1 MIDRKIP
8 QSSCLAG
15 SFRLCLFQDVAQH
28 ALAVQRGGIHAQI
41 VADGLCDGAEAEFGA
56 EVNARFDALAADEI
70 RHILAGVVGGLGVG
84 GVTAVVGRDHQDVAL
99 PHPGDEVGKELVELG
114 GGGGVARHIAAVA
127 VEHIEINEIH
137 KAQALEI
144 ALEVVHGLGEAV
156 GVALRVD
163 IVRQAAACE
172 DIVDL
177 ADGKDVLTGGL
188 DGVKHG
194 LRGRLEREVVAVG
207 RAGEAVLL
215 VADERTGD
223 DAADAMLSDED
234 LTGDAAVFIQLLQR
248 DDVLVRR
255 DLEHG
260 VCGRIN
266 DEVSRAHMLRAVL
279 CDDLG
284 AGPGCVR
291 QDAAA
296 RRLAEGLEHLL
307 GEAVGIGG
315 QRIRGNDARDLP
327 VADRGVLA
335 HGGLC
340 HAGEG
345 ARLRGI
351 RAEERQALDVA
362 EAAVHH
368 RGDVQ
373 LAGRGTALERVHAEI
388 TELCGISPAPQES
401 RTIRKMRF
409 ILVFAP
415 FCRDRNLRRERK

>member
-1 MIDRKIP
+1 M
-8 QSSCLAG
+8 
-15 SFRLCLFQDVAQH
+15 
-28 ALAVQRGGIHAQI
+28 
-41 VADGLCDGAEAEFGA
+41 
-56 EVNARFDALAADEI
+56 
-70 RHILAGVVGGLGVG
+70 
-84 GVTAVVGRDHQDVAL
+84 
-99 PHPGDEVGKELVELG
+99 
-114 GGGGVARHIAAVA
+114 
-127 VEHIEINEIH
+127 
-137 KAQALEI
+137 
-144 ALEVVHGLGEAV
+144 
-156 GVALRVD
+156 
-163 IVRQAAACE
+163 
-172 DIVDL
+172 
-177 ADGKDVLTGGL
+177 
-188 DGVKHG
+188 
-194 LRGRLEREVVAVG
+194 AVG

-284 AGPGCVR
+284 AGPGSVR

-296 RRLAEGLEHLL
+296 RRLAEGLEHFL

-340 HAGEG
+340 HAGAG
-345 ARLRGI
+345 AVCAGSVPRNDRPSMLPRPQCTIVGMCSL
-351 RAEERQALDVA
+351 LDV
-362 EAAVHH
+362 EQLLSVFTPKSPNFAAS
-368 RGDVQ
+368 
-373 LAGRGTALERVHAEI
+373 
-388 TELCGISPAPQES
+388 GISPAPQES

-415 FCRDRNLRRERK
+415 FLS

>member
-1 MIDRKIP
+1 
-8 QSSCLAG
+8 
-15 SFRLCLFQDVAQH
+15 
-28 ALAVQRGGIHAQI
+28 
-41 VADGLCDGAEAEFGA
+41 
-56 EVNARFDALAADEI
+56 
-70 RHILAGVVGGLGVG
+70 
-84 GVTAVVGRDHQDVAL
+84 
-99 PHPGDEVGKELVELG
+99 
-114 GGGGVARHIAAVA
+114 
-127 VEHIEINEIH
+127 
-137 KAQALEI
+137 
-144 ALEVVHGLGEAV
+144 
-156 GVALRVD
+156 
-163 IVRQAAACE
+163 
-172 DIVDL
+172 
-177 ADGKDVLTGGL
+177 
-188 DGVKHG
+188 
-194 LRGRLEREVVAVG
+194 
-207 RAGEAVLL
+207 
-215 VADERTGD
+215 
-223 DAADAMLSDED
+223 MLSDED

-296 RRLAEGLEHLL
+296 RRLAEGLEHFL

-340 HAGEG
+340 HAGAG

-351 RAEERQALDVA
+351 RAEEGQALDVA

-388 TELCGISPAPQES
+388 TELCGIGHFTCAAGIQNDQKNALHFGICSFFVVIE
-401 RTIRKMRF
+401 I
-409 ILVFAP
+409 
-415 FCRDRNLRRERK
+415 

>member
-1 MIDRKIP
+1 M
-8 QSSCLAG
+8 
-15 SFRLCLFQDVAQH
+15 
-28 ALAVQRGGIHAQI
+28 
-41 VADGLCDGAEAEFGA
+41 
-56 EVNARFDALAADEI
+56 
-70 RHILAGVVGGLGVG
+70 
-84 GVTAVVGRDHQDVAL
+84 
-99 PHPGDEVGKELVELG
+99 
-114 GGGGVARHIAAVA
+114 A

-177 ADGKDVLTGGL
+177 ADGKDVLASGL

-194 LRGRLEREVVAVG
+194 LCGRLERKVVAVG

-307 GEAVGIGG
+307 GEAVGIGR

-340 HAGEG
+340 HAGAG

-351 RAEERQALDVA
+351 RAEEGQALDVA

-388 TELCGISPAPQES
+388 TELCGIGHFTCAAGIQNDQKNALHFGICSFLS
-401 RTIRKMRF
+401 
-409 ILVFAP
+409 
-415 FCRDRNLRRERK
+415 

>member
-1 MIDRKIP
+1 M
-8 QSSCLAG
+8 
-15 SFRLCLFQDVAQH
+15 
-28 ALAVQRGGIHAQI
+28 
-41 VADGLCDGAEAEFGA
+41 
-56 EVNARFDALAADEI
+56 
-70 RHILAGVVGGLGVG
+70 
-84 GVTAVVGRDHQDVAL
+84 
-99 PHPGDEVGKELVELG
+99 
-114 GGGGVARHIAAVA
+114 A

-177 ADGKDVLTGGL
+177 ADGKDILTGGL

-194 LRGRLEREVVAVG
+194 LRGRLERKVVAVG

-284 AGPGCVR
+284 AGPGSVR
-291 QDAAA
+291 QNAAA
-296 RRLAEGLEHLL
+296 RRLAEGLEHFL

-315 QRIRGNDARDLP
+315 QRIRETTPAISQWPIVVSLPMEASAMRAQAPVCAGSVPRNDRPSMLP
-327 VADRGVLA
+327 RPQCTIVGMCSL
-335 HGGLC
+335 
-340 HAGEG
+340 
-345 ARLRGI
+345 
-351 RAEERQALDVA
+351 LDV
-362 EAAVHH
+362 EQLLSVFTPKSPNFAAS
-368 RGDVQ
+368 
-373 LAGRGTALERVHAEI
+373 
-388 TELCGISPAPQES
+388 GISPAPQES

-415 FCRDRNLRRERK
+415 FLS

>member
-1 MIDRKIP
+1 M
-8 QSSCLAG
+8 
-15 SFRLCLFQDVAQH
+15 
-28 ALAVQRGGIHAQI
+28 
-41 VADGLCDGAEAEFGA
+41 
-56 EVNARFDALAADEI
+56 
-70 RHILAGVVGGLGVG
+70 
-84 GVTAVVGRDHQDVAL
+84 
-99 PHPGDEVGKELVELG
+99 
-114 GGGGVARHIAAVA
+114 A

-156 GVALRVD
+156 SVALRVD

-177 ADGKDVLTGGL
+177 ADGKDILTGGL

-296 RRLAEGLEHLL
+296 RRLAEGLEHFL

-340 HAGEG
+340 HAGAG

-388 TELCGISPAPQES
+388 TEPCGIGHFTRAAGIQNDQKNALHFGICSFLS
-401 RTIRKMRF
+401 
-409 ILVFAP
+409 
-415 FCRDRNLRRERK
+415 